1 MVFFFCL
8 FEISLI
14 FFILQRARKKIFE
27 NLSESLN
34 LDKSVNF
41 SVYAERSKNYTGA
54 DIQSIL
60 TSANM
65 IAVKECI
72 EKDTEVSVFIF
83 FFYLNF
89 Q

>member
-1 MVFFFCL
+1 MVFFNY
-8 FEISLI
+8 
-14 FFILQRARKKIFE
+14 FFQVARKKIFE

-41 SVYAERSKNYTGA
+41 GVYAERSKNYTGA

-72 EKDTEVSVFIF
+72 EKDTEVSLFSILYNEVN
-83 FFYLNF
+83 FY
-89 Q
+89 

>member
-1 MVFFFCL
+1 M
-8 FEISLI
+8 
-14 FFILQRARKKIFE
+14 

-34 LDKSVNF
+34 LDKTVNF
-41 SVYAERSKNYTGA
+41 GVYAERSKNYTGA

-72 EKDTEVSVFIF
+72 EKDTEVSSLIKIKFI
-83 FFYLNF
+83 YVKKISINILIISE
-89 Q
+89 

>member
-1 MVFFFCL
+1 M
-8 FEISLI
+8 
-14 FFILQRARKKIFE
+14 

-34 LDKSVNF
+34 LDKTVNF
-41 SVYAERSKNYTGA
+41 GVYAERSKNYTGA

-72 EKDTEVSVFIF
+72 EKDTEVSSLINFIKQKKKTPRRKF
-83 FFYLNF
+83 LLKF
-89 Q
+89 